1 MRYIHYKNG
10 KIYKTIDK
18 CCLQDNQEW
27 KERIIYTEEGGD
39 KLFVRS
45 LKENEVEIRVEELN
59 NKNNVRTSIK

>member
-10 KIYKTIDK
+10 KTIEN
-18 CCLQDNQEW
+18 CFIQENQEW
-27 KERIIYTEEGGD
+27 KEGIIYTKEGGD